1 MADVDNTALL
11 VGGIVTGGIVQLVT
25 FLTLV
30 FNTYAARKTA
40 ERNRQWELE
49 DRKVLAAHVATTSQA
64 LADKVMRTSEDL
76 AFTVSQT
83 TAGLAAAIHENT
95 ALTGEAK
102 AAAREAYQEANHANA
117 KIALLTETAG
127 RAAAAAALS
136 AVARNRRGDD
146 PSSE

>member
-1 MADVDNTALL
+1 MDNTGL
-11 VGGIVTGGIVQLVT
+11 VVTGIITGGIVQLVT

-30 FNTYAARKTA
+30 FNTYAARRTA
-40 ERNRQWELE
+40 ERNRQWEIE
-49 DRKVLAAHVATTSQA
+49 DRKVLAEHVVTTSQH
-64 LADKVMRTSEDL
+64 LADKVVQTSQDL

-83 TAGLAAAIHENT
+83 TAGLTAAIHENT

-127 RAAAAAALS
+127 KAAAAAALS
-136 AVARNRRGDD
+136 AMARNRRGDD